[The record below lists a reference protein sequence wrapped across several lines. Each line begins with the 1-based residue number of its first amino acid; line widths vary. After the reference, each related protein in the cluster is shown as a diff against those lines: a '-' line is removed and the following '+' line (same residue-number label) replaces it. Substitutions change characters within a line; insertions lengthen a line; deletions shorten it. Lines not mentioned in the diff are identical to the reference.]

1 MKKILIVLLFAG
13 LMATIFYA
21 CKKNAEPIQNNSNT
35 EQQYSDNGMLVYNKL
50 VAFKHEMQN
59 AQKSTT
65 QMSIDSAQWYVEAY
79 YNVTSGYPDSAY
91 LKFDVDFATYSL
103 PVDENNMI
111 SVAAL
116 SVLIS
121 DLESDLN
128 SRILQYGSEVAHMVV
143 GDVNISLT
151 ARSSDAEVVVTT
163 GIGFGTPNLY
173 TQFPLD
179 ECWYF
184 GMTAGRCDLT
194 PPTPP
199 YADAGDQLELRFN
212 NPNPIYVPAPAC
224 SGSIKIIENTFV
236 WTNGFNDDLI
246 YSEWKAGSV
255 DYPGYSGAYWNG
267 FLSNGFTLFY
277 GNEQSGGLIPD
288 GNMYFTA
295 VDVFT
300 DYFALTVGGE
310 NGYMYTHNYQTFY
323 SVYECIPDID

>member
-163 GIGFGTPNLY
+163 GIGIGGGSLY
-173 TQFPLD
+173 TPFN
-179 ECWYF
+179 EEEMWIY
-184 GMTAGRCDLT
+184 GETAGRCDV
-194 PPTPP
+194 PYQI
-199 YADAGDQLELRFN
+199 YADAGDELEWRFN
-212 NPNPIYVPAPAC
+212 SPHPVYVPVPYCA
-224 SGSIKIIENTFV
+224 GGIKIIQ
-236 WTNGFNDDLI
+236 TNLQSWKTGLETSLI
-246 YSEWKAGSV
+246 YGEWIAG
-255 DYPGYSGAYWNG
+255 PKILPCYSGSYWNG
-267 FLSNGFTLFY
+267 YLSNGFTLFY
-277 GNEQSGGLIPD
+277 LNQQNGGLVPD
-288 GNMYFTA
+288 GNFFFTS
-295 VDVFT
+295 VDIISLHFSRN
-300 DYFALTVGGE
+300 VGGVD
-310 NGYMYTHNYQTFY
+310 GYDYYHGYTTFF
-323 SVYECIPDID
+323 SEYECLPDIN

>member
-151 ARSSDAEVVVTT
+151 ARSSDA
-163 GIGFGTPNLY
+163 
-173 TQFPLD
+173 
-179 ECWYF
+179 
-184 GMTAGRCDLT
+184 
-194 PPTPP
+194 
-199 YADAGDQLELRFN
+199 
-212 NPNPIYVPAPAC
+212 
-224 SGSIKIIENTFV
+224 
-236 WTNGFNDDLI
+236 
-246 YSEWKAGSV
+246 
-255 DYPGYSGAYWNG
+255 
-267 FLSNGFTLFY
+267 
-277 GNEQSGGLIPD
+277 
-288 GNMYFTA
+288 
-295 VDVFT
+295 
-300 DYFALTVGGE
+300 
-310 NGYMYTHNYQTFY
+310 
-323 SVYECIPDID
+323 